1 MGLDV
6 KKKHFERSEIGGSG
20 KNFIC
25 VWKVKDGEEWAWMS
39 KKSILK
45 GAK

>member
-25 VWKVKDGEEWAWMS
+25 AWMVKGRHEWA
-39 KKSILK
+39 
-45 GAK
+45 